1 MTNQLHQEVSA
12 FYGEEY
18 LTELLEDYKSKLY
31 SDCEMVHFY
40 TLFEDA
46 IIQTLKT
53 IEYKDANLE
62 SIDVI
67 MWDRL
72 LKALEA

>member
-1 MTNQLHQEVSA
+1 MTNQLHREVSA
-12 FYGEEY
+12 FYGDEY
-18 LTELLEDYKSKLY
+18 LKTLLTDYKSKLY
-31 SDCEMVHFY
+31 SETEMIHFY

-53 IEYKDANLE
+53 INYKDANLE